1 MLKPGFWAT
10 LSPGFFFGNQPKKLL
25 FKVQSSSADLLA
37 PRPVAAGEAF
47 LIQSERVENMKN
59 IASSRITETVKE
71 LVIKANKVLPS
82 DLIDCISCSEK
93 RECSETA
100 KSVLSDLKAN
110 IDAAAE
116 LNIPICQDT
125 GMAVIF
131 AEIGQ
136 DVHITGDDFEAAVNA
151 GVSQGYVEG
160 LLRKSVS
167 ARSFL

>member
-1 MLKPGFWAT
+1 
-10 LSPGFFFGNQPKKLL
+10 
-25 FKVQSSSADLLA
+25 
-37 PRPVAAGEAF
+37 
-47 LIQSERVENMKN
+47 MKN

-116 LNIPICQDT
+116 LNIPICQ
-125 GMAVIF
+125 
-131 AEIGQ
+131 
-136 DVHITGDDFEAAVNA
+136 
-151 GVSQGYVEG
+151 GYRHG
-160 LLRKSVS
+160 RYICGN
-167 ARSFL
+167 RSRCAYYG